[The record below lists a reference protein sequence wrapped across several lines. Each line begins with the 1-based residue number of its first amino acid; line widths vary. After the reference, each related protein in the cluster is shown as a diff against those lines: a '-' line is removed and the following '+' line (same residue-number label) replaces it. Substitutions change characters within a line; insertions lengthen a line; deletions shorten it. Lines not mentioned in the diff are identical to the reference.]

1 MPLTPEQVVARAL
14 YLAGEVGADA
24 LDPYVRDPAPECPVI
39 YYRLNG
45 DRDGLPAYNGG
56 KDPTAPD
63 PADRWSKPGS
73 TFVNRTSD
81 CMGGAAWCSGFDRLQ
96 EERFGH
102 LYDGWINTNSMILD
116 ASGPRRCFVPLERPE
131 PGCLVVCKSGSPGHK
146 VGHVGVVVSV
156 PAAWDPSS
164 RACWEAI
171 SVVDVAARD
180 GRANRRTTGRGW
192 FGTGAL
198 FVRST
203 MR

>member
-1 MPLTPEQVVARAL
+1 VPLTPEQVVARAL

-39 YYRLNG
+39 YYRLQ
-45 DRDGLPAYNGG
+45 DHNGG
-56 KDPTAPD
+56 TDPTAPD
-63 PADRWSKPGS
+63 PATRW
-73 TFVNRTSD
+73 RTDGGLTAITCD
-81 CMGGAAWCSGFDRLQ
+81 CAGAAAWCSGYDRFQ
-96 EERFGH
+96 PQRFAH
-102 LYDGWINTNSMILD
+102 LYGGWINTNSMILD

-131 PGCLVVCKSGSPGHK
+131 PGCLIVCKSGSPGHK

-171 SVVDVAARD
+171 GVVDVASRAS
-180 GRANRRTTGRGW
+180 RANRRTTGRGW